1 MEHYTWVVR
10 QIGKRGAWE
19 PYQLAN
25 LPYPPAV
32 DDKVTMQRFAS
43 AACQTGDIH
52 KGSFVLDFDAHADW
66 LTLEICLDEVRRFL
80 SAFSAR
86 WSVAP
91 ESFSIAFSGRAGFH
105 VTIPVTMLG
114 DVASPHLTTAY
125 KAWATAIKDALALV
139 TLDAPSHQEPTWWYR
154 HIERT
159 VGYLPAAV
167 QDAAAF
173 ALALRRVGIYSRRR
187 MIRREGSQ
195 HPGSGLFKIPVLPH
209 ELTQGAAAIRALAEL
224 PRIRPAA
231 LAPPPHAGLAAH
243 LRQLLMEITAQEQR
257 PQDIH
262 TYHGDRRVG
271 PALRDVLPVQTTGAD
286 APLCIQRILAHPA
299 PDGSSNLPLIN
310 LLSYWRT
317 TGVSETDA
325 TERAAGW
332 LLRGVTDPVKRNER
346 WDSARSVGR
355 AVYAHNYRFAHD
367 FVKRLGLV
375 TDDECATCSLRA
387 ACWSTAP

>member
-1 MEHYTWVVR
+1 
-10 QIGKRGAWE
+10 
-19 PYQLAN
+19 
-25 LPYPPAV
+25 
-32 DDKVTMQRFAS
+32 MQRFAS

-52 KGSFVLDFDAHADW
+52 KASFVLDFDAHADW
-66 LTLEICLDEVRRFL
+66 LTVEICLDEVRRFL

-91 ESFSIAFSGRAGFH
+91 ESFLIAFSGRAGFH

-125 KAWATAIKDALALV
+125 KLWATAIKDALALV
-139 TLDAPSHQEPTWWYR
+139 TLDAPSQQEPTWWYR

-173 ALALRRVGIYSRRR
+173 ALALRPVGIYSRRR

-195 HPGSGLFKIPVLPH
+195 HPGSGLFKIPLAPH
-209 ELTQGAAAIRALAEL
+209 ELTQGAPWIRALAEQ
-224 PRIRPAA
+224 PRILPTR
-231 LAPPPHAGLAAH
+231 LAPPIHAGLAAH
-243 LRQLLMEITAQEQR
+243 LRQLLTEITAQEQR
-257 PQDIH
+257 RRQDSH
-262 TYHGDRRVG
+262 TRHGDRRVD
-271 PALRDVLPVQTTGAD
+271 PALIGVLPAQATDTD
-286 APLCIQRILAHPA
+286 APLCIKRILAHPA
-299 PDGSSNLPLIN
+299 PDGSSNMPLIN

-317 TGVSETDA
+317 TGVNETDA
-325 TERAAGW
+325 MERAAWW
-332 LLRGVTDPVKRNER
+332 LLNGVTDPTKRTER

-367 FVKRLGLV
+367 FVKPLGLV
-375 TDDECATCSLRA
+375 TDDECAICPLRA
-387 ACWSTAP
+387 PCWSTASS